1 MTCKRYFSVRP
12 GQKRYRFT
20 LIELLIVIA
29 IIAILAAIL
38 LPALQKAR
46 DRSVTI
52 SCNNNIGQFCKM
64 LLQYSGD
71 NDDWKIAIKH
81 DYGIYHGLMKYLP
94 HATAIKVS
102 KGKTPYYARESVPG
116 YWCPGIYRNPFYTA
130 DATLNWSVYYSMPMA
145 WSAGQQFRLSQ
156 IKKPSIKYAVI
167 ETSYSGTS
175 AHSVRLE
182 NRKHAFPH
190 PNEKAMNVA
199 FWDGHVENVPFRV
212 PNFAYDAIKQGNKNL
227 NHSAKDPENDVN
239 RLHYN
244 VLL

>member
-46 DRSVTI
+46 DRSITI

-71 NDDWKIAIKH
+71 NDDWKISIKH
-81 DYGIYHGLMKYLP
+81 DYGPYFGLMKYLP
-94 HATAIKVS
+94 YVTAVKVS
-102 KGKTPYYARESVPG
+102 KGKSPYYAKESVPG
-116 YWCPGIYRNPFYTA
+116 YWCPGTYRNPFLTA

-175 AHSVRLE
+175 SHSVRLE
-182 NRKHAFPH
+182 SRKHAFPP